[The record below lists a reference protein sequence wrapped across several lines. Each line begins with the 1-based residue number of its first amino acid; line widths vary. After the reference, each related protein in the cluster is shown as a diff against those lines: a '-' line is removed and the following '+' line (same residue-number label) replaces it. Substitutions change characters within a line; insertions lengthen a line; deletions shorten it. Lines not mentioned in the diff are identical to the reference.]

1 MWPYDNAPHAAP
13 SQVVRSWPC
22 PVSVPRRSPSWLFRV
37 RGAARRCLLVQQPFQ
52 ARHFLPM
59 FRGLF
64 PELQQVLG
72 PARSCPRRRAAAPLL
87 LRVRVPSV
95 GRRGR
100 ALLLGPVPARGA
112 ALRRNAA
119 RTFVAL
125 RQLLSCSQHTSPFI
139 PSCLLLLVC
148 VCVYLAFAAHHPPT
162 HSDKHPLG
170 ERKRKATRGTVA
182 IEKWARHA
190 ARAFAW
196 WRKKALTSPP
206 CCCLLALWRRWL
218 SWLCAASGSHRRH
231 RRGLLH
237 KHNKHDT
244 KQAWSCLGLSER
256 TAKIKKV
263 WCVWCGAGCLFS

>member
-1 MWPYDNAPHAAP
+1 MALPGVCAQAQPVLAFPRAGRSAAVFVGAAALPGTALSAHVPGTFPRAPAGVGPSTLLPPPARCGTAALASARAQCWPAWPRAVARPGSCAWCGAAAQCRSHFCGAP
-13 SQVVRSWPC
+13 S
-22 PVSVPRRSPSWLFRV
+22 
-37 RGAARRCLLVQQPFQ
+37 A
-52 ARHFLPM
+52 
-59 FRGLF
+59 
-64 PELQQVLG
+64 
-72 PARSCPRRRAAAPLL
+72 
-87 LRVRVPSV
+87 
-95 GRRGR
+95 
-100 ALLLGPVPARGA
+100 ALLL
-112 ALRRNAA
+112 AA
-119 RTFVAL
+119 RLAL
-125 RQLLSCSQHTSPFI
+125 HPFLSFASRLCA
-139 PSCLLLLVC
+139 C
-148 VCVYLAFAAHHPPT
+148 LAFAAHHPLTPTNT
-162 HSDKHPLG
+162 HSVKG
-170 ERKRKATRGTVA
+170 KEKATRGTVA